1 MNYFL
6 ILALILFLYFNTWYV
21 LSIIYKRN
29 DIADI
34 AWGTGFILMAISSA
48 ILNSS
53 FGFVNIITIILV
65 SIWGIRLAIHI
76 YKRNKNKKEDF
87 RYLQW
92 RKEWGKWFVIRSYLQ
107 VFILQGFLLY
117 IISIPILLINQSYLE
132 SSKFLFLGVIVWFI
146 GFLFESISD
155 SQLKKFISN
164 PNNKGKILK
173 TGLWKYSRHPNYFG
187 EVVQW
192 WGIWVLSLSIGV
204 IGIISPVTITL
215 LILFVSG
222 VPLLEKKYKDNT
234 EFEEYKKVTSVFIPF
249 FPKKK

>member
-234 EFEEYKKVTSVFIPF
+234 EFEKYKKVTSVFIPF